1 MTPEEKLILIVERA
15 RGDDLE
21 RAERAFQ
28 GLTTEQL
35 AEEYAA
41 SGRTK
46 GEMLDI
52 YRKERREWEQAYTLV
67 KQLSSKRDEC
77 KVRP

>member
-1 MTPEEKLILIVERA
+1 MTAQKKLLLIVERT

-21 RAERAFQ
+21 RAELAFR
-28 GLTTEQL
+28 GLTKEQL
-35 AEEYAA
+35 AQEYGE

-52 YRKERREWEQAYTLV
+52 YRKERREWEQAYALA
-67 KQLSSKRDEC
+67 KQLSSTSEDT
-77 KVRP
+77 P